1 MTEHPNTLH
10 PNTLHPNTE
19 HPNTERHEHYP
30 LCDLAK
36 AGVSIWLDDLSRGRL
51 TGGGLAQLIA
61 HRHVTGVTTNPS
73 IFQAAIT
80 GGTDY
85 DDALRTLGAAGASA
99 DEAVFTLT
107 TDDVR
112 AACDLFGP
120 VYDTTAGVDGR
131 VSIEV
136 DPRLA
141 RDAEATVAQAK
152 ALHAAVGRPNVLIKI
167 PATLEGLPAISAV
180 LAEGIS
186 VNVTLIFALE
196 RYRAVLHAFL
206 EGLERAHAAGR
217 DLTTIHS
224 VASFFVSRVDT
235 EVDKRLAAV
244 GSEAALALRGQ
255 AAVANARLAYQAYE
269 EVFATPRWRS
279 LADDGARP
287 QRLLWASTG
296 VKDPAYPDTMYVTEL
311 VAPGTVNTMPEA
323 TLRAVADHGELRG
336 DTITGSYAAAATTLD
351 ALDAQGVSYLDVV
364 AQLEDEGVAKFE
376 KAWVDLLADVAE
388 GLRAG

>member
-1 MTEHPNTLH
+1 MTE
-10 PNTLHPNTE
+10 HPNTE
-19 HPNTERHEHYP
+19 HPNTEHSNSTRHEHDP

-85 DDALRTLGAAGASA
+85 DEALRTLGAAGASA
-99 DEAVFTLT
+99 DEAVFALT

-120 VYDTTAGVDGR
+120 VHDKTAGVDGR

-141 RDAEATVAQAK
+141 RDTEATIAQAK

-217 DLTTIHS
+217 DLSTIHS
-224 VASFFVSRVDT
+224 VASFFVSRVDS

-287 QRLLWASTG
+287 QRPLWASTG

-323 TLRAVADHGELRG
+323 TLRAVADHGRLRG
-336 DTITGSYAAAATTLD
+336 DTITGSYAAAAATLD
-351 ALDAQGVSYLDVV
+351 ALDAHGVSYLDVV
-364 AQLEDEGVAKFE
+364 AQVEREGVAKFE